1 MDRPVIRFAVV
12 ALISASWIIGACN
25 RRSAPQQPSSQDIA
39 SLTRVATESLTIS
52 YNPVS
57 RRPSFVRGL
66 IPLSRLGVQP
76 GDTSAANVV
85 SAIMAQYARLFGV
98 DSTARDLQL
107 VESRTDRLGM
117 RHVVMQQ
124 RVENV
129 PVYNAIYAVHVDPR
143 SNSVAALTS
152 SLVPDIR
159 VNTTTPKISGD
170 SARAVARA
178 YLIGGQPSSPRLM
191 VYRRRDQGSRARLA
205 WIVEVSGL
213 ALRDTIGGGPA
224 AVDTIPARRDVV
236 IDATEGK
243 PLDVIDRLYE
253 ARNRR
258 IHDAAG
264 TTALPGT
271 LARSE
276 GQGPVADPDVNSAY
290 QFLGS
295 TYDYYSTTHGRDSY
309 DNAGAVLL
317 ATVNYDVNYQNAFW
331 NGTQMVF
338 GDGFAV
344 EDVTAHELTHAVT
357 ERTAN
362 LEYVWQSG
370 ALNESFSDIFGTMVD
385 RADWLMGE
393 DLPIGAIR
401 DLQNPGSFGQPD
413 NVSGWVATCADNQ
426 GVHTNSGIFN
436 KAFVNVATA
445 IGKNDAERI
454 FYRTLTTPGYLSPQA
469 TMEDARG
476 AAIQSAVDLFGS
488 GSSQVNATTSGF
500 AAVGLDG
507 VREPPANS
515 CPTFPLPS
523 ALSTAALL
531 VVLAVLLVLVAR
543 ARTAARA

>member
-1 MDRPVIRFAVV
+1 MDRLVIRFAVF
-12 ALISASWIIGACN
+12 ALLSVFGACK
-25 RRSAPQQPSSQDIA
+25 RGAAPQRPSAQDIA
-39 SLTRVATESLTIS
+39 SLTQVATESLTIS

-57 RRPSFVRGL
+57 QRPSFMRGR
-66 IPLSRLGVQP
+66 IPLSSLGLQAS
-76 GDTSAANVV
+76 DTSGASVA
-85 SAIMAQYARLFGV
+85 SAFMRRHARVFGV
-98 DSTARDLQL
+98 DSSGRGLEI
-107 VESRTDRLGM
+107 VESRADRLGI
-117 RHVVMQQ
+117 RHVLVRQK
-124 RVENV
+124 VDNV
-129 PVYNAIYAVHVDPR
+129 PVYNAMYAVHVDPR
-143 SNSVAALTS
+143 TSSVVALTS

-159 VNTTTPKISGD
+159 VNTTTPKISAD

-178 YLIGGQPSSPRLM
+178 YLIRGQAGSPRLM
-191 VYRRRDQGSRARLA
+191 VYHRRDQRSRARLV
-205 WIVEVSGL
+205 WIVEVSGS
-213 ALRDTIGGGPA
+213 ALRDTTPPA
-224 AVDTIPARRDVV
+224 TADTIPARRDVV
-236 IDATEGK
+236 VDATAAK
-243 PLDVIDRLYE
+243 PLDIIDRLYE

-264 TTALPGT
+264 TTTLPGT

-290 QFLGS
+290 QFLGT

-370 ALNESFSDIFGTMVD
+370 ALNESFSDIFGAMVD

-393 DLPIGAIR
+393 DLPVGAIR
-401 DLQNPGSFGQPD
+401 DLQNPGAFGQPD
-413 NVSGWVATCADNQ
+413 NMTGWVATCADNQ
-426 GVHTNSGIFN
+426 GVHTNSGIFS

-507 VREPPANS
+507 VRQPPANS

-531 VVLAVLLVLVAR
+531 VLLAVLLVLVAR
-543 ARTAARA
+543 ARIAARA

>member
-12 ALISASWIIGACN
+12 ALLSAFGACK
-25 RRSAPQQPSSQDIA
+25 RGAAPPSAEDMARLTQVA
-39 SLTRVATESLTIS
+39 SEPMTIS
-52 YNPVS
+52 YNPMS
-57 RRPSFVRGL
+57 QRPSFIRGR
-66 IPLSRLGVQP
+66 IPIANLQP
-76 GDTSAANVV
+76 SDTSATTVAFTF
-85 SAIMAQYARLFGV
+85 MRRHARLFGV
-98 DSTARDLQL
+98 DSSGQGLEL
-107 VESRTDRLGM
+107 VESRADRLGV
-117 RHVVMQQ
+117 RHVVVRQK
-124 RVENV
+124 VDNV
-129 PVYNAIYAVHVDPR
+129 PVYNAMYAVHIDPR
-143 SNSVAALTS
+143 TSSVVAVTS

-159 VNTTTPKISGD
+159 VNTTAPKITAD

-178 YLIGGQPSSPRLM
+178 YLIRGQAGSPRLM
-191 VYRRRDQGSRARLA
+191 VYHRRDQRYGRDLRSRARLV
-205 WIVEVSGL
+205 WIVEVSGF
-213 ALRDTIGGGPA
+213 AVRDTTPPA
-224 AVDTIPARRDVV
+224 AADTIPARRDVV
-236 IDATEGK
+236 VDATTAK
-243 PLDVIDRLYE
+243 LLDVIDRLYE

-258 IHDAAG
+258 VHDAAG
-264 TTALPGT
+264 TTTLPGT
-271 LARSE
+271 LVRSE

-370 ALNESFSDIFGTMVD
+370 ALNESFSDIFGAMVD

-401 DLQNPGSFGQPD
+401 DLQNPGAFGQPD
-413 NVSGWVATCADNQ
+413 NMSGWVATCADNE

-488 GSSQVNATTSGF
+488 GSAQVSATTNGF

-507 VREPPANS
+507 VRQPPTNA
-515 CPTFPLPS
+515 CQTFPMP
-523 ALSTAALL
+523 ADLSTAALL
-531 VVLAVLLVLVAR
+531 VVLAVLLVLVMR
-543 ARTAARA
+543 ARIAARA

>member
-1 MDRPVIRFAVV
+1 MDRRVIRFAVL
-12 ALISASWIIGACN
+12 ALLSAFGACK
-25 RRSAPQQPSSQDIA
+25 RGAEPPSAEDMA
-39 SLTRVATESLTIS
+39 RLTQAATEPMTIS
-52 YNPVS
+52 YNPLS
-57 RRPSFVRGL
+57 QRPSFMRGRIPIASLGLQPSDTSGGTVAFAFMQRHARVFGIDSTGRGL
-66 IPLSRLGVQP
+66 ELVQSRADRLGV
-76 GDTSAANVV
+76 
-85 SAIMAQYARLFGV
+85 
-98 DSTARDLQL
+98 
-107 VESRTDRLGM
+107 
-117 RHVVMQQ
+117 RHVVVRQK
-124 RVENV
+124 VDNV
-129 PVYNAIYAVHVDPR
+129 PVYNAIYAVHVDQR
-143 SNSVAALTS
+143 TSSVVAVTS
-152 SLVPDIR
+152 SLVPDIH
-159 VNTTTPKISGD
+159 VNTTTPTISAD

-178 YLIGGQPSSPRLM
+178 YLIRGEAASPRLM
-191 VYRRRDQGSRARLA
+191 VYHRRDQRSSARLA
-205 WIVEVSGL
+205 WIVEISGF
-213 ALRDTIGGGPA
+213 
-224 AVDTIPARRDVV
+224 AVREADTIPARRDVV
-236 IDATEGK
+236 VDATAAK
-243 PLDVIDRLYE
+243 LLDVIDRLYE

-258 IHDAAG
+258 VHDAAG
-264 TTALPGT
+264 TTTLPGT
-271 LARSE
+271 LVRSE

-309 DNAGAVLL
+309 DNAGAILL

-370 ALNESFSDIFGTMVD
+370 ALNESFSDIFGAMVD

-401 DLQNPGSFGQPD
+401 DLQNPGAFGQPD
-413 NVSGWVATCADNQ
+413 NMSGWVATCADNE

-454 FYRTLTTPGYLSPQA
+454 FYRALTTPGYLSPQA

-488 GSSQVNATTSGF
+488 GSAQVNATTSGF

-507 VREPPANS
+507 VRQPPTNS
-515 CPTFPLPS
+515 CQTFPMP
-523 ALSTAALL
+523 ADLSTAALL
-531 VVLAVLLVLVAR
+531 VVLAVLLVLVVR
-543 ARTAARA
+543 ARVARRA

>member
-1 MDRPVIRFAVV
+1 MDRPVIRLAAV
-12 ALISASWIIGACN
+12 ALLSASWILGACN
-25 RRSAPQQPSSQDIA
+25 RRSGPQQPSSQDIA
-39 SLTRVATESLTIS
+39 SLARVASESLTIS

-57 RRPSFVRGL
+57 RRPSFVRGR
-66 IPLSRLGVQP
+66 IPLDRLGLEA
-76 GDTSAANVV
+76 GDTSGPMVA
-85 SAIMAQYARLFGV
+85 SALMVRYARLFGV
-98 DSTARDLQL
+98 DSSARDLQL

-117 RHVVMQQ
+117 RHIVMQQ
-124 RVENV
+124 KVENV

-159 VNTTTPKISGD
+159 VNTTTPKISED

-178 YLIGGQPSSPRLM
+178 FLISGQAASSRLM
-191 VYRRRDQGSRARLA
+191 VYRRRDNSSRARLA

-213 ALRDTIGGGPA
+213 ALRDTIGA
-224 AVDTIPARRDVV
+224 KTADTIPARRDIV
-236 IDATEGK
+236 IDATAGK
-243 PLDVIDRLYE
+243 PLDIIDRLYE

-264 TTALPGT
+264 TTTLPGT
-271 LARSE
+271 LVRSE
-276 GQGPVADPDVNSAY
+276 GQGPVADPDVNKAY

-317 ATVNYDVNYQNAFW
+317 ASVNYSVNYENAFW

-370 ALNESFSDIFGTMVD
+370 ALNESFSDIFGAMVD

-401 DLQNPGSFGQPD
+401 DLQNPEKFGQPG
-413 NVSGWVATCADNQ
+413 NTSGWVATCSDNQ
-426 GVHTNSGIFN
+426 GVHTNSGIFS

-454 FYRTLTTPGYLSPQA
+454 FYRVLTTPGYLSPQA

-476 AAIQSAVDLFGS
+476 AAIQAAADLFGS
-488 GSSQVNATTSGF
+488 ASAQVNATTNGF
-500 AAVGLDG
+500 AAVGLNG
-507 VREPPANS
+507 VWQPPANS
-515 CPTFPLPS
+515 CPTFPVPS
-523 ALSTAALL
+523 DLSGLALIALIAVVAALI
-531 VVLAVLLVLVAR
+531 VR
-543 ARTAARA
+543 ARIAARA

>member
-1 MDRPVIRFAVV
+1 MGRQPVIRFAVF
-12 ALISASWIIGACN
+12 ALLTTIGACN
-25 RRSAPQQPSSQDIA
+25 RGAAPQRPSAQDIA
-39 SLTRVATESLTIS
+39 RLIQASTESLTIS

-57 RRPSFVRGL
+57 QRPSFVRGR
-66 IPLSRLGVQP
+66 IPLTRLGLRATAT
-76 GDTSAANVV
+76 GDTVV
-85 SAIMAQYARLFGV
+85 FALMRQYARVFGV
-98 DSTARDLQL
+98 DSSARDLQL
-107 VESRTDRLGM
+107 VESRADRLGM

-143 SNSVAALTS
+143 SGSVVALTS

-159 VNTTTPKISGD
+159 VNTTTPTISED

-178 YLIGGQPSSPRLM
+178 YLIDGQALSSRLM
-191 VYRRRDQGSRARLA
+191 VYHRRDQGSRARLA

-213 ALRDTIGGGPA
+213 ALRDTA
-224 AVDTIPARRDVV
+224 RADTIPARRDVV

-243 PLDVIDRLYE
+243 PLDMIDRLYE

-264 TTALPGT
+264 TTTLPGT
-271 LARSE
+271 LVRSE
-276 GQGPVADPDVNSAY
+276 GQGPLADPDVNSAY
-290 QFLGS
+290 QFLGA
-295 TYDYYSTTHGRDSY
+295 TYDYYSATHGRDSY
-309 DNAGAVLL
+309 DNAGAVLQ

-331 NGTQMVF
+331 NGVQMVF

-344 EDVTAHELTHAVT
+344 ADVTAHELTHAVT
-357 ERTAN
+357 EKTAN

-370 ALNESFSDIFGTMVD
+370 ALNESFSDIFGAMVD

-401 DLQNPGSFGQPD
+401 DLENPGAFGQPG
-413 NVSGWVATCADNQ
+413 NMSGWVATCSDNQ
-426 GVHTNSGIFN
+426 GVHTNSGIFS

-454 FYRTLTTPGYLSPQA
+454 FYRVLTTPGYLSPQA

-476 AAIQSAVDLFGS
+476 AAIQAAVDLFGS
-488 GSSQVNATTSGF
+488 GSAQVTATTNGF

-507 VREPPANS
+507 VRQPPVNS
-515 CPTFPLPS
+515 CQTFPVPS
-523 ALSTAALL
+523 ALSNAALIML
-531 VVLAVLLVLVAR
+531 VVALLALIVR
-543 ARTAARA
+543 ARIAARA

>member
-1 MDRPVIRFAVV
+1 MGRQPVIRFAVF
-12 ALISASWIIGACN
+12 ALLTTIGACN
-25 RRSAPQQPSSQDIA
+25 RGAAPQRPSAQDIA
-39 SLTRVATESLTIS
+39 RLIQASTESLTIS

-57 RRPSFVRGL
+57 QRPSFVRGR
-66 IPLSRLGVQP
+66 IPLTRLGLRAAAT
-76 GDTSAANVV
+76 GDTVV
-85 SAIMAQYARLFGV
+85 FALMRQYARVFGV
-98 DSTARDLQL
+98 DSSARDLQL
-107 VESRTDRLGM
+107 VESRADRLGM

-143 SNSVAALTS
+143 SGSVVALTS

-159 VNTTTPKISGD
+159 VNTTTPTISED

-178 YLIGGQPSSPRLM
+178 YLIDGQALSSRLM
-191 VYRRRDQGSRARLA
+191 VYHRRDQGSRARLA

-213 ALRDTIGGGPA
+213 ALRDTA
-224 AVDTIPARRDVV
+224 RADTIPARRDVV

-243 PLDVIDRLYE
+243 PLDMIDRLYE

-264 TTALPGT
+264 TTTLPGT
-271 LARSE
+271 LVRSE
-276 GQGPVADPDVNSAY
+276 GQGPLADPDVNSAY
-290 QFLGS
+290 QFLGA
-295 TYDYYSTTHGRDSY
+295 TYDYYSATHGRDSY
-309 DNAGAVLL
+309 DNAGAVLQ

-331 NGTQMVF
+331 NGVQMVF

-344 EDVTAHELTHAVT
+344 ADVTAHELTHAVT
-357 ERTAN
+357 EKTAN

-370 ALNESFSDIFGTMVD
+370 ALNESFSDIFGAMVD

-401 DLQNPGSFGQPD
+401 DLENPGAFGQPG
-413 NVSGWVATCADNQ
+413 NMSGWVATCSDNQ
-426 GVHTNSGIFN
+426 GVHTNSGIFS

-454 FYRTLTTPGYLSPQA
+454 FYRVLTTPGYLSPQA

-476 AAIQSAVDLFGS
+476 AAIQAAVDLFGS
-488 GSSQVNATTSGF
+488 GSAQVTATTNGF

-507 VREPPANS
+507 VRQPPVNS
-515 CPTFPLPS
+515 CQTFPVPS
-523 ALSTAALL
+523 ALSNAALIML
-531 VVLAVLLVLVAR
+531 VVALLALIVR
-543 ARTAARA
+543 ARIAARA

>member
-1 MDRPVIRFAVV
+1 MDRPVIRFAVF
-12 ALISASWIIGACN
+12 ALLFGFGACK
-25 RRSAPQQPSSQDIA
+25 RGAAPPSAQDIA
-39 SLTRVATESLTIS
+39 RLTQAASESLTIS
-52 YNPVS
+52 YSPVS
-57 RRPSFVRGL
+57 QRPSFVRGR
-66 IPLSRLGVQP
+66 IPLPRLGVQP
-76 GDTSAANVV
+76 GDTSAAKVV
-85 SAIMAQYARLFGV
+85 SALMAQYARLFGV
-98 DSTARDLQL
+98 DSGARDLQL
-107 VESRTDRLGM
+107 VESRADRLGM

-124 RVENV
+124 KVDNV

-152 SLVPDIR
+152 SLVPDIQ
-159 VNTTTPKISGD
+159 VNTTTPKISAD

-178 YLIGGQPSSPRLM
+178 YLIRGQAGVPRLM
-191 VYRRRDQGSRARLA
+191 VYQLRDQRSRARLA
-205 WIVEVSGL
+205 WIVEVSGF
-213 ALRDTIGGGPA
+213 ALRDTTA
-224 AVDTIPARRDVV
+224 AASADTIPARRDVV
-236 IDATEGK
+236 VDATAAK
-243 PLDVIDRLYE
+243 PLDIIDRLYV

-264 TTALPGT
+264 TTTLPGT

-309 DNAGAVLL
+309 DNAGATLL
-317 ATVNYDVNYQNAFW
+317 ATVNYDVNFQNAFW

-370 ALNESFSDIFGTMVD
+370 ALNESFSDIFGAMVD

-401 DLQNPGSFGQPD
+401 DLQNPGAFGQPD
-413 NVSGWVATCADNQ
+413 NMSGWVATCSDNQ

-507 VREPPANS
+507 VRQPPANS
-515 CPTFPLPS
+515 CQTFPQPS

-531 VVLAVLLVLVAR
+531 IVLAVLLLLVAR
-543 ARTAARA
+543 ARIAARA

>member
-1 MDRPVIRFAVV
+1 MSRKRLILVAVFV
-12 ALISASWIIGACN
+12 LLSSWAIGACK
-25 RRSAPQQPSSQDIA
+25 RGVAPPSAEDMA
-39 SLTRVATESLTIS
+39 RLTQAATEPMTIS
-52 YNPVS
+52 YSPVTQ
-57 RRPSFVRGL
+57 RPSFMR
-66 IPLSRLGVQP
+66 RH
-76 GDTSAANVV
+76 
-85 SAIMAQYARLFGV
+85 ARVFGV
-98 DSTARDLQL
+98 DSSGRGLEL
-107 VESRTDRLGM
+107 VESRADRLGV
-117 RHVVMQQ
+117 RHVLVRQQ
-124 RVENV
+124 VDNV
-129 PVYNAIYAVHVDPR
+129 PVYNAMYAVHIDPR
-143 SNSVAALTS
+143 RSCVVAVTS

-159 VNTTTPKISGD
+159 VNTTTPKISAD
-170 SARAVARA
+170 SARVVARA
-178 YLIGGQPSSPRLM
+178 YLISGQASAPRLM
-191 VYRRRDQGSRARLA
+191 VYHRRDQRSRARLA
-205 WIVEVSGL
+205 WIVEVSGF
-213 ALRDTIGGGPA
+213 AVRDTTPA
-224 AVDTIPARRDVV
+224 VADTIPARRDVV
-236 IDATEGK
+236 VDATAAK
-243 PLDVIDRLYE
+243 PLDIIDRLYE

-258 IHDAAG
+258 VHNAAG
-264 TTALPGT
+264 TTTLPGT

-276 GQGPVADPDVNSAY
+276 GQGPVPDPDVNSAY

-295 TYDYYSTTHGRDSY
+295 TYDYFSATHGRDSY

-370 ALNESFSDIFGTMVD
+370 ALNESFSDIFGAMVD

-401 DLQNPGSFGQPD
+401 DLQNPGAFGQPD
-413 NVSGWVATCADNQ
+413 NMSGWVATCADNQ

-436 KAFVNVATA
+436 KAFANVATA
-445 IGKNDAERI
+445 IGKNEAERI

-488 GSSQVNATTSGF
+488 GSAQVNATTSGL

-507 VREPPANS
+507 VRQPPANS

-523 ALSTAALL
+523 DFSTVALL
-531 VVLAVLLVLVAR
+531 VVLAVLLVLVVR
-543 ARTAARA
+543 ARVRAQRSASVT